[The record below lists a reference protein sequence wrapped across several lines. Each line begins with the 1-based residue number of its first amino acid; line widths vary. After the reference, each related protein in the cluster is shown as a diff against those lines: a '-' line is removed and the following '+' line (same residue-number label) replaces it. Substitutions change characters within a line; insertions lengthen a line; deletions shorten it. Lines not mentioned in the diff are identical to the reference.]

1 MKGRCGAVEVGERER
16 RSGREERAG
25 EEEVENLPPPKRT
38 SSLRET
44 PRPSEEEEAEHSVEH
59 RARRGQGQC
68 WGRAGE
74 FSLRRTPR
82 AEALPLVVS
91 LFNTVCVCLSS
102 HDVRTHLPTP
112 RRPSSPR
119 ARSIM
124 FSDRGGNGSKVSPRG
139 ANGSACCPENLQT
152 ECLAHSL

>member
-1 MKGRCGAVEVGERER
+1 MKGRCGAFEVGERER

-82 AEALPLVVS
+82 AEALLPLVVC
-91 LFNTVCVCLSS
+91 LFNTV
-102 HDVRTHLPTP
+102 
-112 RRPSSPR
+112 
-119 ARSIM
+119 
-124 FSDRGGNGSKVSPRG
+124 
-139 ANGSACCPENLQT
+139 
-152 ECLAHSL
+152 